1 MKFEQRGLSANE
13 AEKHL
18 KKFGY
23 NRLPTEKPLNL
34 FKIIINVLKEP
45 MLILLLACGALY
57 LFLGDRQEAL
67 MLLGFVFIIIGIT
80 INQERKNEKALAALR
95 ELSTPQAIVI
105 RDGKKQ
111 KIPADRLVPEDI
123 IILNEGDRI
132 PADAKLLS
140 SENLLADESLLTG
153 ESIAVRKNWQSNKE
167 NLIFAGTMIVKG
179 HGIAKITA
187 TGVDTALGKIGQSL
201 KNIILTESNIQIQ
214 SKDIIKKF
222 SLLALLLCLT
232 VILILGLRDAAWSKG
247 LLAGLS
253 LAMGTLP
260 EELPIVLTIFFAIGA
275 WRIAQ
280 RQVLTK
286 RMPAIETLGSI
297 STLCVDKTG
306 TITENRMSIKKLW
319 PSGGA
324 DEEKVLSVGFLA
336 SRDESFDPIERAI
349 KNLAYQSLPEKI
361 LNHETQELKKEYPF
375 HEKLM
380 AMSLAWWD
388 KENKQFEIYS
398 KGSPEAIFELCQ
410 LPKNERQTLNKVIEE
425 MAEKGLRVIAV
436 AESLRHELPEHHH
449 QVRFNFVGL
458 IGMMDPVRPEVPLA
472 IKECYQAGINVIMM
486 TGDHPRTAQVIAREI
501 GLKNFDKV
509 ITGPELD
516 EMSDQEL
523 RQAIKKT
530 FIFARIRPEQKL
542 RLVQSL
548 QANKQ
553 IIAMTG
559 DGVNDAPALKAANI
573 GIAMGKRG
581 TEVARAAAGL
591 VLLDDNFD
599 SIVATIK
606 EGRRIYDN
614 LKKAMTYILAVHVPI
629 AGLAILPVLLG
640 WPLLLLPIHIV
651 TFEIIIDPVCT
662 IIFEKEPTEK
672 NIMKRQPRP
681 LKEKL
686 FNWSI
691 MGQGSFLG
699 ILIIVGGIG
708 LYYFNQSVGG
718 GVEAGRAMII
728 TAMLLGNLSMLLTI
742 RSARR
747 SLFLDL
753 WERNNNGI
761 WLVLALVIILIIA
774 MNSITAVQNVF
785 SFAPLAHNWLLAAIL
800 VGLSPLILG
809 EFFKLRFLLKK

>member
-1 MKFEQRGLSANE
+1 
-13 AEKHL
+13 
-18 KKFGY
+18 
-23 NRLPTEKPLNL
+23 
-34 FKIIINVLKEP
+34 
-45 MLILLLACGALY
+45 
-57 LFLGDRQEAL
+57 
-67 MLLGFVFIIIGIT
+67 
-80 INQERKNEKALAALR
+80 
-95 ELSTPQAIVI
+95 
-105 RDGKKQ
+105 
-111 KIPADRLVPEDI
+111 
-123 IILNEGDRI
+123 
-132 PADAKLLS
+132 
-140 SENLLADESLLTG
+140 
-153 ESIAVRKNWQSNKE
+153 
-167 NLIFAGTMIVKG
+167 
-179 HGIAKITA
+179 
-187 TGVDTALGKIGQSL
+187 
-201 KNIILTESNIQIQ
+201 
-214 SKDIIKKF
+214 
-222 SLLALLLCLT
+222 
-232 VILILGLRDAAWSKG
+232 
-247 LLAGLS
+247 
-253 LAMGTLP
+253 
-260 EELPIVLTIFFAIGA
+260 
-275 WRIAQ
+275 
-280 RQVLTK
+280 
-286 RMPAIETLGSI
+286 
-297 STLCVDKTG
+297 
-306 TITENRMSIKKLW
+306 
-319 PSGGA
+319 
-324 DEEKVLSVGFLA
+324 
-336 SRDESFDPIERAI
+336 
-349 KNLAYQSLPEKI
+349 
-361 LNHETQELKKEYPF
+361 
-375 HEKLM
+375 
-380 AMSLAWWD
+380 
-388 KENKQFEIYS
+388 
-398 KGSPEAIFELCQ
+398 
-410 LPKNERQTLNKVIEE
+410 VIEE

-436 AESLRHELPEHHH
+436 AESVRHELPEQHH
-449 QVRFNFVGL
+449 QVRFNFIGL
-458 IGMMDPVRPEVPLA
+458 IGMMDPVRPEVPRA

-591 VLLDDNFD
+591 VLLDDNFA

-662 IIFEKEPTEK
+662 IIFEKEPAEK

-691 MGQGSFLG
+691 MGQGLFLG
-699 ILIIVGGIG
+699 ILIVIGGIG

-718 GVEAGRAMII
+718 SVEAGRAMII
-728 TAMLLGNLSMLLTI
+728 TAMILGNLSMLLTI

-747 SLFLDL
+747 SMFIDL

-761 WLVLALVIILIIA
+761 WLVLALVIILLIA
-774 MNSITAVQNVF
+774 MDSIPAVQNIF
-785 SFAPLAHNWLLAAIL
+785 AFAPLSQNWLMAAIL
-800 VGLSPLILG
+800 VGLSPLVLG
-809 EFFKLRFLLKK
+809 EFFKLRFLFKK